1 LGIIYFF
8 LLPFFQLIGATCVQ
22 VKWDNGALTH
32 LPNTAVKRTIPIEGK
47 ATTTAA
53 ANKMGPTTSRDE

>member
-1 LGIIYFF
+1 LGIIFF
-8 LLPFFQLIGATCVQ
+8 ASILQLIGATCVQ

-47 ATTTAA
+47 AATTA